1 MVAVRR
7 VCILGGPMPIGSV
20 FAALVVAGV
29 LLAVLSFIAL
39 RAAGARATVARRLAG
54 PPEVKVGRLLGADAL
69 PERPVRVAGRIRCR
83 EPLEMGGGERLV
95 AFHRDV
101 EVLIDGTW
109 RSIERLRET
118 RSFDLW
124 DHDGSLPVDPAQAA
138 EPLVVIPKVWRGSA
152 DELEE
157 PHASAVARLVERQ
170 GAATEARA
178 ITRSINVTDRLL
190 LLARVRRDG
199 TGRAFLEPPNGG
211 YLVTNLALDD
221 AMRLL
226 GGRNRRLVSL
236 GIVGL
241 GISVALLAIGGAG
254 AFLSA
259 LLA

>member
-1 MVAVRR
+1 
-7 VCILGGPMPIGSV
+7 MPIGSV

-29 LLAVLSFIAL
+29 LLAVLSLLAL

-54 PPEVKVGRLLGADAL
+54 PPEVKVGRLLGTEAL
-69 PERPVRVAGRIRCR
+69 PERPVRVTGRIRCR
-83 EPLEMGGGERLV
+83 DPLEMGGGERLV

-101 EVLIDGTW
+101 EVLIGGTW

-138 EPLVVIPKVWRGSA
+138 EPLVVIPKVWRGSTS
-152 DELEE
+152 ELEE
-157 PHASAVARLVERQ
+157 PHASAVARLAERH
-170 GAATEARA
+170 GPATEARA
-178 ITRSINVTDRLL
+178 ITRGINVTDRLL
-190 LLARVRRDG
+190 LLAHAKRDG
-199 TGRAFLEPPNGG
+199 AGRAFLDPPQGG

-226 GGRNRRLVSL
+226 GGRNRRLVTL
-236 GIVGL
+236 GIIGL
-241 GISVALLAIGGAG
+241 GVSVALLTIGGVG
-254 AFLSA
+254 AFVSA